1 MSLVS
6 HKVIF
11 IENETVLLCVT
22 MRVRTTVFAA
32 TNYNLGHNILE
43 LYNVLAQ
50 IRLTTSKTKR
60 GIEYSELGIQV
71 ASRIA
76 ERLKI

>member
-22 MRVRTTVFAA
+22 MRVRATVFAA

-50 IRLTTSKTKR
+50 IRLITSKTKR
-60 GIEYSELGIQV
+60 DIEYSELGI
-71 ASRIA
+71 
-76 ERLKI
+76 

>member
-50 IRLTTSKTKR
+50 IRLTTSKAKR
-60 GIEYSELGIQV
+60 DT
-71 ASRIA
+71 
-76 ERLKI
+76 